1 MNLAVERER
10 DSMEI
15 TQLATN
21 AIKNQSFFLFFRK
34 NNTLVAIIVPN
45 IVTVLVKVIF
55 SSVTFVA
62 NITEGSV

>member
-21 AIKNQSFFLFFRK
+21 AIKNQSFFFFFRK

>member
-1 MNLAVERER
+1 MNLAVEQER

-21 AIKNQSFFLFFRK
+21 AIKNQSFFFYRK

-45 IVTVLVKVIF
+45 RVTVLVKVIF